1 MEKKSTEIELKE
13 KLLGDEEV
21 SQEILEQQELN
32 REPRFSNAMKAA
44 SLKVEAASEMEARGL
59 VPLEKINRTLRDH
72 LTNPDIAKK
81 AEIIEE
87 HPMAYV
93 RIRNESKNCVYSEK
107 HFVK

>member
-1 MEKKSTEIELKE
+1 
-13 KLLGDEEV
+13 
-21 SQEILEQQELN
+21 
-32 REPRFSNAMKAA
+32 MKAA

-93 RIRNESKNCVYSEK
+93 RIRNESKNFVYSEK